1 MAEAKEDKEGSTKI
15 RELKSDGS
23 RITIL
28 LQDGFGVKHK
38 ACKNPFYIMA
48 TVNGEKNAPGEIDL
62 YLRQQN
68 CGLWNAWACQGLSKD
83 EKDDLKK
90 TYTDLTIPDWTED
103 LQKAVNDAFAER
115 LPGGSVPDHN
125 SVIDFKGTNFERAV
139 GFSGF
144 LFLKYADFRG
154 AQVMEVADFM
164 YAQFTEEIHFSYAQF
179 KEGAYFMHAQFTKGA
194 SFSDAQFKEGAHFS
208 SSRFE
213 AHSYF
218 QQAIFSKALDFT
230 DASFAQPA
238 NFRGARFE
246 KYYPILEGTNL
257 HGKTTLTAQPKYWP
271 KATDHSQYEGAN
283 TPTLESAAAGC
294 AHLRHNMT
302 AQGLPDDAHFFFRR
316 EMGCK
321 LAMAGGVKKLPLWL
335 YGKLSDYGYSY
346 GRPLRWLIQL
356 WLVWTLVYTPYF
368 LS

>member
-1 MAEAKEDKEGSTKI
+1 M
-15 RELKSDGS
+15 
-23 RITIL
+23 
-28 LQDGFGVKHK
+28 
-38 ACKNPFYIMA
+38 
-48 TVNGEKNAPGEIDL
+48 
-62 YLRQQN
+62 
-68 CGLWNAWACQGLSKD
+68 WNAWACQGLSKD

-154 AQVMEVADFM
+154 AQFMEVADFMYAQFMEGADFM

-179 KEGAYFMHAQFTKGA
+179 KEGAYFMHTQFMKEASFTIAQFMKEANFSDAQFKEYATFINAQFTKEAYFKNAQFTTWVSFRDAQFTKGA

-346 GRPLRWLIQL
+346 GRPLGWLIQL